1 MSFCY
6 IGLATIPT
14 ESVSIAQGLY
24 FIAIIASAFNSVGY
38 FKSVSIS
45 CGPYTAKIMTIIS
58 FLYSI
63 VLTILPIIKYFVA
76 GDDEPEQWQMMFYGA
91 AAGGIICVIIY
102 IFTVETNLRPWAEIQ
117 LKSRRSSLASSAQIS
132 RRPSL
137 NSVCAE
143 EEPKMEK
150 KEYY

>member
-14 ESVSIAQGLY
+14 ESVNIAQGLY
-24 FIAIIASAFNSVGY
+24 FIAIVASAFNSVGY

-45 CGPYTAKIMTIIS
+45 CGPYTAKIMTMIS

-63 VLTILPIIKYFVA
+63 VLTVLPIIKYFVA

-91 AAGGIICVIIY
+91 AAAGIICVIIY
-102 IFTVETNLRPWAEIQ
+102 IYTVETNLRPWAELP
-117 LKSRRSSLASSAQIS
+117 LKSRRTSLASSAQVS

-137 NSVCAE
+137 NSVCIE
-143 EEPKMEK
+143 EEQKDEK